1 MATATKGPK
10 GKGSGAKQGAKAERP
25 PAEAPDQSATE
36 EAVREAAR
44 EAEEQGGKGQPDP
57 PPRKRRSRAKA
68 KAAKGPSDEEL
79 TAAVTEALSLFS
91 IPVRFVTGCD
101 FCAREHVKDAPEAA
115 AELVELAHEYE
126 PFYNG
131 LVSIYTTLRYLTLAK
146 KGEHLAR
153 MGLRPVVHH
162 AAPGPVTAAVGP
174 LVGIPAAEIPE
185 PVPHQHEHPPEPEPE
200 PEQPP
205 TPPEHNGDTPPV
217 PPGAPA
223 TPSAAAV
230 ANAPQPPSP
239 TP

>member
-1 MATATKGPK
+1 
-10 GKGSGAKQGAKAERP
+10 
-25 PAEAPDQSATE
+25 
-36 EAVREAAR
+36 
-44 EAEEQGGKGQPDP
+44 
-57 PPRKRRSRAKA
+57 
-68 KAAKGPSDEEL
+68 
-79 TAAVTEALSLFS
+79 
-91 IPVRFVTGCD
+91 

-185 PVPHQHEHPPEPEPE
+185 PVPHQHEHPPEPQPE

-205 TPPEHNGDTPPV
+205 TPPAHQSDPPPRPPAPDPPGGQGRH
-217 PPGAPA
+217 PPGAPGRPGHPERGRRRKRPA
-223 TPSAAAV
+223 APEPHALGCGPSV
-230 ANAPQPPSP
+230 RPSRP
-239 TP
+239 